1 MSEKRTSL
9 SHWIF
14 VINDADKE
22 FERRVQKKEWPI
34 FSFTTNRNRIRPDD
48 KVIFYKAG
56 VGGQKFLG
64 SATVTSEL
72 KKEEDSI
79 DFFVTLSNIK
89 LWKKGIDI
97 HPLVSKLDFIVS
109 KEMWGRHFQGGV
121 RAINS
126 RDFQTV
132 LKN

>member
-1 MSEKRTSL
+1 
-9 SHWIF
+9 

-22 FERRVQKKEWPI
+22 FERRMQKKEWPI
-34 FSFTTNRNRIRPDD
+34 FSFTANRNRIQPDD
-48 KVIFYKAG
+48 KVLFYKAG
-56 VGGQKFLG
+56 VDGQKFLG
-64 SATVTSEL
+64 SATVTSKI
-72 KKEEDSI
+72 KKGEGSI

-97 HPLVSKLDFIVS
+97 YPLVSKLGFIVN
-109 KEMWGRHFQGGV
+109 KEVWGRHFQGGV
-121 RAINS
+121 RAINI